1 MDQTNQI
8 DLKSLPSVD
17 QVLQTR
23 LAAELVAQYGRPLV
37 IEAIGYVLEEIN
49 GNYNHEQTI
58 PLRQSLIQ
66 TVQYRL
72 ESWFSSGIK
81 PVINAT
87 GIIIHTNLGRTPL
100 PRTALKEISNLNSFY
115 LSFGYDL
122 EKGEMGSRLKFVEI
136 LLKKITGAE
145 SAIVVNNNSAGLFLV
160 LTALARRRRV
170 IVSRT
175 QLIEIQDGFRIPDIL
190 KQAGT
195 ISVEIGT
202 TNQVHLSDYEDALC
216 EPAAIILQVHHSNF
230 KMTGSVLEPILEEVA
245 EIAHQYGAIL
255 VHDLGLGALV
265 DTRKYGISHE
275 PTVQESLAAGVD
287 IVCVSADK
295 LIGGPQAGIIIGRSD
310 LINKL
315 SKHPLMRALQLDKL
329 GLTALTSTLMH
340 YVKDDIERSIPV
352 YQMLAITPE
361 QVRVRA
367 TYWAEELKIGRV
379 IPGYSSI
386 GGEYL
391 TDAKLPTYLLA
402 LKVAQPFQFL
412 KQLQKINAPILG
424 RVENDL
430 VVFDPRTVFPEQDG
444 SFLVGLSNT
453 LHEFSISKD
462 KKNP

>member
-1 MDQTNQI
+1 MDQTNPI
-8 DLKSLPSVD
+8 DRKNLPSVD

-37 IEAIGYVLEEIN
+37 IEAISSVIN
-49 GNYNHEQTI
+49 ELKGNYQHEQTI
-58 PLRQSLIQ
+58 PLRISLIQ
-66 TVQYRL
+66 TAQYRL
-72 ESWFSSGIK
+72 ESWFSSGMK

-87 GIIIHTNLGRTPL
+87 GVIIHANLGRTPL
-100 PRTALKEISNLNSFY
+100 PRTALKEISNLNSYY
-115 LSFGYDL
+115 LSLGYDL
-122 EKGEMGSRLKFVEI
+122 EKGEVGSRSRFAEI
-136 LLKKITGAE
+136 LIKKITGAE

-160 LTALARRRRV
+160 LTAFAKRRRV
-170 IVSRT
+170 ITSRT

-202 TNQVHLSDYEDALC
+202 TNQVHLSDYEDALG
-216 EPAAIILQVHHSNF
+216 EPAAVILYVHHSNY
-230 KMTGSVLEPILEEVA
+230 KMTGSVLEPTLEEVV
-245 EIAHQYGAIL
+245 EIAHRHGAIL
-255 VHDLGLGALV
+255 IHDLGLGALV
-265 DTRKYGISHE
+265 DTRRYGITHE
-275 PTVQESLAAGVD
+275 TTVQDSLAAGSD
-287 IVCVSADK
+287 IVCISADK

-310 LINKL
+310 IIAKL
-315 SKHPLMRALQLDKL
+315 SKHPLLRVLQLDKL
-329 GLTALTSTLMH
+329 NLTALTSTLMH
-340 YVKDDIERSIPV
+340 YLKDDIERSIPV

-379 IPGYSSI
+379 IPGYSSV

-391 TDAKLPTYLLA
+391 TDARLPTYLLA
-402 LKVAQPFQFL
+402 LKVAQPIRFL

-453 LHEFSISKD
+453 LHEFGISKD